1 MPGPC
6 TAARVAR
13 SCRDARIVGP
23 DLRCGARALTPT
35 DISPPAELI
44 ARLRRGGHLAA
55 DPAPVPLEGGRIN
68 RVWRLRGVLYDL
80 VLKLYDPEGATP
92 LFANDPLREAACLSA
107 LADSGLAP
115 VPLTGDAQAERPWI
129 LYRHLP
135 GKGWTEGVEAV
146 ACVLAR
152 VHDHAPL
159 DELPTA
165 PDGSAEI
172 TRQTLEILSLCRS
185 ADVEEL
191 RRCQPRGDVVAS
203 GLRRLVHGDPV
214 PGNIVVQGGR
224 AALIDWQCPALGD
237 PAGDLAIFTSP
248 AMQRIYR
255 GTPLSAAE
263 NDAFLG
269 AYPDPTTVERFHA
282 LRPWYHWRMAAYCL
296 YQAERGRADY
306 AEGLTLERA
315 ALPRHASARKSV
327 RPIET

>member
-1 MPGPC
+1 MTPASC
-6 TAARVAR
+6 TAARAAR
-13 SCRDARIVGP
+13 SCRDARIAGP
-23 DLRCGARALTPT
+23 DFRCGARALTLT

-55 DPAPVPLEGGRIN
+55 DPDPVALEGGRIN

-80 VLKLYDPEGATP
+80 VLKLYDPGGATP
-92 LFANDPLREAACLSA
+92 LFANDPAREASCLAA
-107 LADSGLAP
+107 LAKSGLAP
-115 VPLTGDAQAERPWI
+115 VLVAGDAQADRPWI

-135 GKGWTEGVEAV
+135 GARWADGVAPV
-146 ACVLAR
+146 ARILAR

-159 DELPTA
+159 DRLPTA
-165 PDGSAEI
+165 PDGSAGI

-185 ADVEEL
+185 SEAEDL
-191 RRCQPRGDVVAS
+191 RRCQPRGDVAAS

-214 PGNIVVQGGR
+214 PGNIVMQAGR

-248 AMQRIYR
+248 AMQQIYR

-263 NDAFLG
+263 NDAFLK

-315 ALPRHASARKSV
+315 ALPRHASAR
-327 RPIET
+327 